1 MQLIP
6 FDDDLV
12 DMQINPYITIT
23 GNVTKFDVDER
34 SFTMT
39 PTQYIILTHTTS
51 PFPIHAHF
59 VDSNSK
65 KRWGPEGPKVA
76 VGSTVT
82 VGGTLQRVVRQHTI
96 DRPLDFAQVE
106 VMNVSYLSTRSNL
119 STSSMRICLS

>member
-12 DMQINPYITIT
+12 DMQINPYIIIT
-23 GNVTKFDVDER
+23 SNVTKFDVDER

-59 VDSNSK
+59 VDSNCK
-65 KRWGPEGPKVA
+65 KRWGPEGPKIA
-76 VGSTVT
+76 IGSTVT
-82 VGGTLQRVVRQHTI
+82 LGGT
-96 DRPLDFAQVE
+96 
-106 VMNVSYLSTRSNL
+106 
-119 STSSMRICLS
+119 

>member
-12 DMQINPYITIT
+12 DMQINPYIIIT

-39 PTQYIILTHTTS
+39 PTQYIILTHMTS
-51 PFPIHAHF
+51 PFPIHAHWHF

-65 KRWGPEGPKVA
+65 KRWGPEGPKIA

-82 VGGTLQRVVRQHTI
+82 IGGT
-96 DRPLDFAQVE
+96 
-106 VMNVSYLSTRSNL
+106 
-119 STSSMRICLS
+119 